1 VAGSGPPIALVH
13 AGLWDARMWD
23 DQFAVFAH
31 DHTVLRYDLRGFG
44 RSSLP
49 ERPFS
54 NLQDLADLMNQVGM
68 PSAAVV
74 GCSAGAALSLDF
86 ALEHPQ
92 MVDALVLVASGL
104 SGDETPDPED
114 MQRTYQEVE
123 AAVEAGDLERATDLE
138 LTVWAP
144 LGTSDPVGRRI
155 REIAQD
161 NRHANQH
168 DWTHSRRLDP
178 PAAGRL
184 GEIRVPTLVVVAD
197 RDAPVMQAIGSKLA
211 AGIPGAR
218 KEVIVGADHLPNM
231 RKPHEFNRLVLEF
244 LNQTASGPKL
254 VVG

>member
-1 VAGSGPPIALVH
+1 VLVH

-31 DHTVLRYDLRGFG
+31 EHTILRYDLRGFG

-49 ERPFS
+49 DRSFS
-54 NLQDLADLMNQVGM
+54 NIQDLADLMAGLGM
-68 PSAAVV
+68 ESAAVV

-86 ALEHPQ
+86 ALEHPE

-104 SGDETPDPED
+104 SGDDTPDPEE
-114 MQRTYQEVE
+114 MQRIYQDVEV
-123 AAVEAGDLERATDLE
+123 AVEAGDLERATDLE

-161 NRHANQH
+161 NRHANEH
-168 DWTHSRRLDP
+168 DWTLARRLDP

-184 GEIRVPTLVVVAD
+184 GEIRVPTLVVLAD
-197 RDAPVMQAIGSKLA
+197 QDAPIMQTIGSKLA
-211 AGIPGAR
+211 EGIPGAR
-218 KEVIVGADHLPNM
+218 KDVIVGADHLPNM
-231 RKPHEFNRLVLEF
+231 RKPDEFNRLVLEF
-244 LNQTASGPKL
+244 LNRTDTGPTPP
-254 VVG
+254 VA